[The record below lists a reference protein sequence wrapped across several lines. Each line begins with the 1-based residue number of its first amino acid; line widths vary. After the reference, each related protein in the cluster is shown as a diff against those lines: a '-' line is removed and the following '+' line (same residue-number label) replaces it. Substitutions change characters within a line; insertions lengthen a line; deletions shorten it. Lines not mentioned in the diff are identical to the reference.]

1 MTVIPDDGEGEAGG
15 WQASTTTL
23 SFYRWTSLLPES
35 WTCTISVEMPIRAKF
50 YGTISPG
57 SAASMTAG
65 VASVVASNLMHRKP
79 ELPPGIFC
87 VYFKSEMINLF
98 PKTYPNLGES
108 IK

>member
-1 MTVIPDDGEGEAGG
+1 
-15 WQASTTTL
+15 
-23 SFYRWTSLLPES
+23 
-35 WTCTISVEMPIRAKF
+35 
-50 YGTISPG
+50 
-57 SAASMTAG
+57 MTAG